1 MTTFKH
7 RFLTQLEEYKI
18 ALDEDTIDYL
28 GGMLTELSL
37 HPDID
42 EVRSSTEAF
51 LEDADVN
58 SSTID
63 SFYQKLTDQ
72 STASTASQNNQVKQP
87 VVSEPTTPP
96 PPSSSSVP
104 IPKVQPSTSPAT
116 SDQEAD
122 DSKNRKVMMML
133 TFHFLYGH
141 QLNVCSFFLSPLKHI
156 GLK

>member
-18 ALDEDTIDYL
+18 VLDEDTIDYL

-72 STASTASQNNQVKQP
+72 SAASTAPQNNQVKQP
-87 VVSEPTTPP
+87 VVSESSA
-96 PPSSSSVP
+96 PPSLSSVP
-104 IPKVQPSTSPAT
+104 VPKVQPSISPAT

-122 DSKNRKVMMML
+122 DSKNKKVMMTL
-133 TFHFLYGH
+133 IFHFLYRH
-141 QLNVCSFFLSPLKHI
+141 QLNVCSSFFLPLNI
-156 GLK
+156 